1 MDMQWPRMPAGGNA
15 SQSASRPA
23 PIPTLGWSVAGGLL
37 CAAAV
42 FSSLTVP
49 ASLVLLATGSVLA
62 VAGFVLAAALLLA
75 GRHMGGNGT
84 AGWDAAAALVF
95 FGFAAAL
102 LADTGQAVTAL
113 AELRSR

>member
-1 MDMQWPRMPAGGNA
+1 MAMQWSGMPAGGKPRQCA
-15 SQSASRPA
+15 SHPA
-23 PIPTLGWSVAGGLL
+23 PNPTLGWSVAGGLL
-37 CAAAV
+37 CATAI

-49 ASLVLLATGSVLA
+49 APLVLLATASVLA

-84 AGWDAAAALVF
+84 AGWDAASALVF

-102 LADTGQAVTAL
+102 LTDTGEALAAL